1 MLRTFIGLLLI
12 LFWIILSWCRET
24 NFDLIDDDLLAKI
37 QDDINNRP
45 LRLLNWTT
53 PSQAQVFV

>member
-53 PSQAQVFV
+53 PS